1 MSGAIWVV
9 AEQWRGRISP
19 ITFESLALGREVA
32 DALETPL
39 VAVLM
44 GHQASGL
51 AEKLGRADAVLYL
64 DHPALA
70 EPVAG
75 TYAAA
80 LWPVAREREPAC
92 ILIPLTNVS
101 LGFGTLLAAK
111 LRAPGVNFCRDL
123 SVSGGVIQARCV
135 MYGGKM
141 ESLVTSAVR
150 PFVAGIWPGSRPVD
164 PGMAAGAPPLEE
176 IPVQLPELKR
186 VELRRY
192 IEPEAGDIDITQQD
206 VLVAVGRGIQ
216 AKENLEIAE
225 RVAELLGGAVCG
237 SRPVIDQGWLPL
249 PRQVGKSGM
258 TVKPKLYL
266 ALGVSGAPEH
276 VEGMKDSGLI
286 IAVNTDPQ
294 APIFQLAH
302 YGVVA
307 DALDIMP
314 ALEEAIGK
322 RKQVSSH
329 A

>member
-1 MSGAIWVV
+1 MTGAIWVV

-19 ITFESLALGREVA
+19 ITFEALALGREVA
-32 DALETPL
+32 DALGAPMH
-39 VAVLM
+39 AVLM
-44 GHQASGL
+44 GHQAAPL
-51 AEKLGRADAVLYL
+51 AERLGKAAKVLYL
-64 DHPALA
+64 DHPLLA
-70 EPVAG
+70 EPDPG
-75 TYAAA
+75 TYAEA
-80 LWPVAREREPAC
+80 LWPLAKDREPVC
-92 ILIPLTNVS
+92 IVAPLTNVT

-111 LRAPGVNFCRDL
+111 LGAPAANFCRDL
-123 SVSGGVIQARCV
+123 RVSGGMIQSRCV

-141 ESLVTSAVR
+141 ESLVTAAGR
-150 PFVAGIWPGSRPVD
+150 PFVVGLWPGSRPID
-164 PGMAAGAPPLEE
+164 QGMAAGAPPLEE
-176 IPVQLPELKR
+176 VPVQLPELKR
-186 VELRRY
+186 VGLRRY
-192 IEPEAGDIDITQQD
+192 IEPEAGDVDITQQD

-249 PRQVGKSGM
+249 SRQVGKSGM

-266 ALGVSGAPEH
+266 ALGISGAPEH
-276 VEGMKDSGLI
+276 VEGMKDSALI
-286 IAVNTDPQ
+286 IAVNTDAQ

-307 DALDIMP
+307 DVLDMMP

-322 RKQVSSH
+322 RKQVGSH

>member
-1 MSGAIWVV
+1 MTGAIWVV

-19 ITFESLALGREVA
+19 ITFEGLALGREVA
-32 DALETPL
+32 DALGTPL
-39 VAVLM
+39 HAVLM
-44 GHQASGL
+44 GHQAAGL
-51 AEKLGRADAVLYL
+51 AEKLGKADAVLYL
-64 DHPALA
+64 DHPMLA

-75 TYAAA
+75 TYAEA
-80 LWPVAREREPAC
+80 LWPVAQEREPAC
-92 ILIPLTNVS
+92 ILIPLTNVT

-111 LRAPGVNFCRDL
+111 LNAPAANFCRDL
-123 SVSGGVIQARCV
+123 RVAGGVVQARCV

-141 ESLVTSAVR
+141 ESLVAAGGR
-150 PFVAGIWPGSRPVD
+150 PFVVGLWPGSRPAD
-164 PGMAAGAPPLEE
+164 QGMAAGAPSLEE
-176 IPVQLPELKR
+176 IPVELPEMKR

-192 IEPEAGDIDITQQD
+192 IEPETGDVDITQQE

-216 AKENLEIAE
+216 AKENLEMVE
-225 RVAELLGGAVCG
+225 RMAELLGGAVCG

-249 PRQVGKSGM
+249 SRQVGKSGM

-266 ALGVSGAPEH
+266 ALGISGAPEH
-276 VEGMKDSGLI
+276 TEGMKDSTLI
-286 IAVNTDPQ
+286 VVVNTDPQ

-307 DALDIMP
+307 DVLDVIP
-314 ALEEAIGK
+314 ALEEAVGK